1 MSIKVFLSLAELKVC
16 LWLGRCHFSIYRRSP
31 VLKSPKGKWG
41 ELFSFDNEGDEG
53 FMEPLDLEGQEGE
66 GVMFLEEAHEAL
78 NKLSQKTNKRGRLM
92 KQPRR
97 AES

>member
-1 MSIKVFLSLAELKVC
+1 M
-16 LWLGRCHFSIYRRSP
+16 
-31 VLKSPKGKWG
+31 KSRKGKWG
-41 ELFSFDNEGDEG
+41 ELFNFDNEGDEE

-97 AES
+97 AESWQ